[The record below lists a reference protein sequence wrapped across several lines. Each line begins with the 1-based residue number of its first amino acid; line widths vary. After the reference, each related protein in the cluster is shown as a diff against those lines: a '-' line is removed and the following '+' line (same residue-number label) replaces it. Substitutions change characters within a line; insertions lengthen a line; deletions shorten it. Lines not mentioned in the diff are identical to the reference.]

1 MKNFIKRFWSG
12 LLATIS
18 VLLLAIA
25 IWAVLTVATAMIIVS
40 SPVLLV
46 WAIHGS
52 YKVASVTNVAKKF
65 LDDLEEVLDNAEEE
79 LDNAD

>member
-1 MKNFIKRFWSG
+1 MKNFIKRFWGG

-18 VLLLAIA
+18 VLLLVIA
-25 IWAVLTVATAMIIVS
+25 IWALFTVAAVMIIVS
-40 SPVLLV
+40 SPVILV

-52 YKVASVTNVAKKF
+52 YKVASVTDVAKKF